1 MIKAR
6 NPNTAVVNVFAGG
19 KQVTIVPGASADV
32 DEQDPGVAGLLAA
45 GYLVA
50 EAEKPEAEE
59 KPKAAKGKKE

>member
-6 NPNTAVVNVFAGG
+6 NPNAAVVNVFAGG

-50 EAEKPEAEE
+50 DEKPEAEE
-59 KPKAAKGKKE
+59 KPRAAKGKKE